1 MTPVTTHDEAEC
13 VLRGVL
19 PGVRNLRV
27 FEYRVPS
34 GRKSLDV
41 PPQPAIRGW
50 CCTVPRLGARS
61 GDIAGSW
68 KLPTTA
74 ERIAT
79 EARAEVDRAIALRE
93 REMLIE
99 REIPTDDRAE

>member
-1 MTPVTTHDEAEC
+1 MTAITTHAEAET

-19 PGVRNLRV
+19 PGIRDLRV

-50 CCTVPRLGARS
+50 SCTVPRLGARS
-61 GDIAGSW
+61 GAIAGSW
-68 KLPTTA
+68 RLPTTA
-74 ERIAT
+74 ERIAS
-79 EARAEVDRAIALRE
+79 EALAEVDRAIALRE
-93 REMLIE
+93 HEMVIE
-99 REIPTDDRAE
+99 REIPTDDRAA

>member
-1 MTPVTTHDEAEC
+1 LTPITTHTDAET

-19 PGVRNLRV
+19 PGIRDLRV
-27 FEYRVPS
+27 FEYRAPS
-34 GRKSLDV
+34 GGKSLDV

-50 CCTVPRLGARS
+50 SCTVPRLGARS
-61 GDIAGSW
+61 GAIAGSW

-74 ERIAT
+74 ERIAD